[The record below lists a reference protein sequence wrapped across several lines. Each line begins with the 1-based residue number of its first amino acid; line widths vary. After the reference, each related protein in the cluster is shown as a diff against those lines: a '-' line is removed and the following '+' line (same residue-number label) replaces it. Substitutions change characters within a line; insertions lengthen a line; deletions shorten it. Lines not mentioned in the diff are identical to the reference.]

1 MRKPSRIPS
10 SENNVRESIAR
21 IDRKIKICGTDVVGQ
36 FDTVSFDGVIPK
48 DRVFTSGP
56 RDLGGTSPLSRRS
69 LAPSEQRLRRLTPLR
84 LLISN

>member
-36 FDTVSFDGVIPK
+36 FDA
-48 DRVFTSGP
+48 VFIRRRHPEGP
-56 RDLGGTSPLSRRS
+56 RFHQRSEGSRWHIAVEQEILGSV
-69 LAPSEQRLRRLTPLR
+69 
-84 LLISN
+84 